1 MSRPA
6 TLSEAIRRSAGAGE
20 RAEHALDEFYDAFY
34 IASASAR
41 PAMLAD
47 EPPPTGDARLDALA
61 GAVAEYLAKQHAL
74 PAVPPWAS
82 GPTRRLDEPWFT
94 TAAPD
99 GPGMREYL
107 VFASPAEFRWR
118 NIFTDLRPLR
128 RARGG

>member
-6 TLSEAIRRSAGAGE
+6 TLSEAIRRSFAGGE
-20 RAEHALDEFYDAFY
+20 RGEHALDEFCDAFY
-34 IASASAR
+34 LAPAQAR
-41 PAMLAD
+41 PAMLAE

-61 GAVAEYLAKQHAL
+61 GAVAEYLAKQHRL
-74 PAVPPWAS
+74 PAVPEWAS
-82 GPTRRLDEPWFT
+82 GPGRRLDAPWFT
-94 TAAPD
+94 TPT
-99 GPGMREYL
+99 PSKGMREYL